1 MKSRE
6 SGQSSAPAGSLKQP
20 LPARIG
26 APHTPTRPHANS
38 ASQPRSCYAPMPS
51 RSLPKAH
58 LWPYAPRPVRTPR
71 CAPDHPV
78 RAAFRPLLRYPAV
91 RRRQTKQSFV
101 CQEDRSAASGR
112 SRQIKRPNRTEYAV
126 PYRILPFSSVF
137 GEIEKQIATYP
148 SLFRNRG
155 KRGLGI
161 QAVSRFI
168 IPFT

>member
-1 MKSRE
+1 MYDEIPGIRSVVSPGR
-6 SGQSSAPAGSLKQP
+6 QSEAAAPGEK
-20 LPARIG
+20 RIDG
-26 APHTPTRPHANS
+26 
-38 ASQPRSCYAPMPS
+38 
-51 RSLPKAH
+51 
-58 LWPYAPRPVRTPR
+58 PYAPRPVRTPR

-112 SRQIKRPNRTEYAV
+112 SRQIKRPNRTGYAV
-126 PYRILPFSSVF
+126 PYRILPLSSVF

-148 SLFRNRG
+148 SLFRSRG

-161 QAVSRFI
+161 LPYPVLSYRSPKIKVFEIEKAIRM
-168 IPFT
+168 